1 VVVLDNRGHAS
12 LLQHDLGKPN
22 AVGIAVLTPG

>member
-1 VVVLDNRGHAS
+1 VLDYRGHTS

-22 AVGIAVLTPG
+22 AVRIAVLTPG